1 MLSLERN
8 STWLPGSNE
17 KDIGL
22 GIDAVGDDERE
33 DEDAE
38 AHCQGDELQGKER
51 CSQIISVQ
59 FGVIARGWEL
69 ASEFWR
75 GLQAPSAEQS

>member
-1 MLSLERN
+1 MLSLERH

-33 DEDAE
+33 DEDGE
-38 AHCQGDELQGKER
+38 AHCQGDELKLFAGY
-51 CSQIISVQ
+51 
-59 FGVIARGWEL
+59 
-69 ASEFWR
+69 
-75 GLQAPSAEQS
+75 